1 MDNNMVNI
9 EASIT
14 LNDIVREYIMEFD
27 YWQKDGS
34 KKEIELTTSEKK
46 GLALTAASYVE
57 ELDRESIV
65 KAIRKTI
72 SVMNDIEYN
81 LIGGDLSAYKDRRR
95 KVEQILSIIHVSS
108 AYPANAVKRLKM
120 IRPKVDFVNSAA

>member
-34 KKEIELTTSEKK
+34 KKETELTTNEKK

-81 LIGGDLSAYKDRRR
+81 LVGGDLSAYKDRRR